1 VFWVIDVMDLVVSGA
16 KVFLEVAET
25 DDVASV
31 EKYFVVATTVVG
43 SVE

>member
-1 VFWVIDVMDLVVSGA
+1 MFWVIDVMDLVVSGA